1 MSGHLVDRYS
11 THEVICES
19 FDHWRQLALLPLVQA
34 SGRLS
39 KVSGT
44 TIEAEGLYAPIG
56 AQCAIESAALKKVTD
71 AEVIGFFD
79 KKLILMSYAGIDG
92 LSPGDRVHVVT
103 SQSLGQL
110 GDALIGR
117 VIDGHA
123 LRCLD
128 EYNV

>member
-1 MSGHLVDRYS
+1 MSGHLFDRYS

-56 AQCAIESAALKKVTD
+56 AQCAIESAALKKVDVLCRYRRTQPWRQS
-71 AEVIGFFD
+71 ACGYQSV
-79 KKLILMSYAGIDG
+79 AGAV
-92 LSPGDRVHVVT
+92 R
-103 SQSLGQL
+103 
-110 GDALIGR
+110 
-117 VIDGHA
+117 
-123 LRCLD
+123 
-128 EYNV
+128 

>member
-1 MSGHLVDRYS
+1 MLMSAHVVDRNT
-11 THEVICES
+11 THAGILES
-19 FDHWRQLALLPLVQA
+19 FDHWRQLASLPAVQA

-56 AQCAIESAALKKVTD
+56 AQCAILSAALKKVVE

-79 KKLILMSYAGIDG
+79 RKLILMSYGGIDG
-92 LSPGDRVHVVT
+92 LSPGDRVSVVAN
-103 SQSLGQL
+103 QSLGQL

-117 VIDGHA
+117 VIDGFGNPI
-123 LRCLD
+123 D
-128 EYNV
+128 